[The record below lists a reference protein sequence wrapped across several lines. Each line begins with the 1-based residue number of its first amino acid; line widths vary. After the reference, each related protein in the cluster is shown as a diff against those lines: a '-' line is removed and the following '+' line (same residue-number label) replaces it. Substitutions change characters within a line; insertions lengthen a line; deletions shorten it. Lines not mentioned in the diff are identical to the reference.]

1 MEKRGN
7 KGRIIA
13 IIALVILLLVVGV
26 LVFYNMNGEK
36 RAEARL
42 NQISKIFYKYYYED
56 NSNKDDKDAV
66 KVFLSKYAASG
77 LTIKL
82 KDMKIYID
90 SKKVENYKAL
100 KNCNEE
106 ETKVTIYPTTPYG
119 KNDFK
124 IKTKL
129 DCKK

>member
-1 MEKRGN
+1 MEKRKN
-7 KGRIIA
+7 KGRVIA
-13 IIALVILLLVVGV
+13 IIGIFILVLFLGV

-77 LTIKL
+77 LTIRL

-124 IKTKL
+124 IKTKMS
-129 DCKK
+129 CKK

>member
-36 RAEARL
+36 RAKTRL
-42 NQISKIFYKYYYED
+42 TQISKIFYKYYYED
-56 NSNKDDKDAV
+56 NSDKNDKDAI

-77 LTIKL
+77 LTIRL
-82 KDMKIYID
+82 KDMKVYID

-100 KNCNEE
+100 KNCDEE
-106 ETKVTIYPTTPYG
+106 KTKVIIYPQTPYG

-124 IKTKL
+124 IKTKMS
-129 DCKK
+129 CKK

>member
-1 MEKRGN
+1 MEKRKN
-7 KGRIIA
+7 KGRV
-13 IIALVILLLVVGV
+13 IALIGIFILVLFLGV

-77 LTIKL
+77 LTIRL
-82 KDMKIYID
+82 KDMKVYID

-100 KNCNEE
+100 KNCDEE
-106 ETKVTIYPTTPYG
+106 KTKVIIYPQTPYG
-119 KNDFK
+119 KDDFK

>member
-1 MEKRGN
+1 MEKRKN
-7 KGRIIA
+7 KGRVIA
-13 IIALVILLLVVGV
+13 IIGILILVLFLGV
-26 LVFYNMNGEK
+26 LVFYNMNSEK

-77 LTIKL
+77 LTIRL

>member
-36 RAEARL
+36 RAKTRL
-42 NQISKIFYKYYYED
+42 TQISKIFYKYYYED
-56 NSNKDDKDAV
+56 NSDKNDKDAI

-77 LTIKL
+77 LTIRL
-82 KDMKIYID
+82 KDMKVYID

-100 KNCNEE
+100 KKCDEE
-106 ETKVTIYPTTPYG
+106 KTKVIIYPQTPYG
-119 KNDFK
+119 KDDFK
-124 IKTKL
+124 IETKL

>member
-1 MEKRGN
+1 MEKRKN
-7 KGRIIA
+7 KGRVIA
-13 IIALVILLLVVGV
+13 IIGIFILVLFLGV
-26 LVFYNMNGEK
+26 LVFYNMNSEK

>member
-1 MEKRGN
+1 MEKRKN
-7 KGRIIA
+7 KGRV
-13 IIALVILLLVVGV
+13 IALIGIFILVLFLGV

-56 NSNKDDKDAV
+56 NSNKDDKDAI

-77 LTIKL
+77 LTIRL

>member
-1 MEKRGN
+1 MEKRKN
-7 KGRIIA
+7 KGRVIA
-13 IIALVILLLVVGV
+13 IIGILILVLFLGV
-26 LVFYNMNGEK
+26 LVFYNMNSEK

-56 NSNKDDKDAV
+56 NSNKDDKDAI

-77 LTIKL
+77 LTIRL

-124 IKTKL
+124 IKTKMS
-129 DCKK
+129 CKK

>member
-1 MEKRGN
+1 MEKRKN
-7 KGRIIA
+7 KGRVIA
-13 IIALVILLLVVGV
+13 IIGIFILVLFLGV

-124 IKTKL
+124 IKTKMS
-129 DCKK
+129 CKK

>member
-1 MEKRGN
+1 MEKRKN
-7 KGRIIA
+7 KGRVIA
-13 IIALVILLLVVGV
+13 IIGIFILVLFLGV

>member
-1 MEKRGN
+1 MEKRKN
-7 KGRIIA
+7 KGRVIA
-13 IIALVILLLVVGV
+13 IIGIFILVLFLGV
-26 LVFYNMNGEK
+26 LVFYNMNSEK

-56 NSNKDDKDAV
+56 NSNKDDKDAI

-100 KNCNEE
+100 KNCDEE
-106 ETKVTIYPTTPYG
+106 KTKVIIYPQTPYG
-119 KNDFK
+119 KDDFK
-124 IKTKL
+124 IETKL